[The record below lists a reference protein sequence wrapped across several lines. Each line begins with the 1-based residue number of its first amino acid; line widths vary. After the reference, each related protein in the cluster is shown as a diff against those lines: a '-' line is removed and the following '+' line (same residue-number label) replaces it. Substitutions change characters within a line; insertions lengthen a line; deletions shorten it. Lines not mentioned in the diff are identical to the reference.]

1 MPSSYQVIIHDRAYS
16 KWSFISDEDGVVTD
30 HPKINPISKK
40 LFSKDIIMYDP
51 TDEDFL
57 SVIHSPVRNG
67 NPIPGILILEDNKTY
82 GRTHE
87 RTHTRTHERI
97 PGKTYTKTRTKSRM
111 LYKCIPNDSQLPAFL
126 VPYEVQL
133 GFSKTYINKYVLFK
147 FNSWEENHP
156 QGILM
161 ETLGDVNVLDV
172 YYEYQ
177 LHCKQVHSSITEF
190 TNKTRDQI
198 KGMNDEIHTHIMND
212 PNFHI
217 ENRLFDKHIFT
228 IDPAG
233 SSDFDDAF
241 SFTPAE
247 TTTMPTR
254 LSIYIANVYVWLEKL
269 RLWHFFSDRISTIY
283 LPDKKRTMLPTILSE
298 NFCSLKSGEQ
308 RFAFVMDIEIDA
320 SGKMTHTFKSVMI
333 KVKQNYVYESDPLL
347 ANTHYK
353 SLYKFTK
360 TLNSDVKDSHDVVS
374 YWMVHFNTECAKYM
388 AKNGIGI
395 QRKTEKT
402 VFLENSLLHF
412 LSDTHLT
419 GKYSLLDKSDVDSS
433 TCPYT
438 HITSPIR
445 RLVDLLNQ
453 ICIFI
458 SLQLVTTISPECFH
472 FASKWM
478 TRIPEINEQMRNIRK
493 VQNTCDLLYKC
504 TNVPDVIQ
512 RKYTGV
518 LLDKRQ
524 KQSNA
529 NDPVKSFTYNV
540 YLEELKLISK
550 FKTYTEYNVGERYL
564 FGLHVFHDEY
574 KQKIRVQLLSEVT
587 K

>member
-1 MPSSYQVIIHDRAYS
+1 MPASYQVIIHDRAYS
-16 KWSFISDEDGVVTD
+16 KWTFISDEDGVVTE

-51 TDEDFL
+51 TEEDFL

-82 GRTHE
+82 GRTHG
-87 RTHTRTHERI
+87 RTHTMTH
-97 PGKTYTKTRTKSRM
+97 GKTHDKISKKPSSKNRL
-111 LYKCIPNDSQLPAFL
+111 LYKCIPNDPQLPAFL
-126 VPYEVQL
+126 IPYEVQL

-156 QGILM
+156 QGILV
-161 ETLGDVNVLDV
+161 ETLGDVNALEV

-177 LHCKQVHSSITEF
+177 LHCKQVHSSITDF
-190 TNKTRDQI
+190 TNKTRERI
-198 KGMNDEIHTHIMND
+198 TGMNDEIYTHIMND
-212 PNFHI
+212 SNFHI

-233 SSDFDDAF
+233 SSDLDDAF
-241 SFTPAE
+241 SFTPGE
-247 TTTMPTR
+247 TTR

-269 RLWHFFSDRISTIY
+269 GLWQFFSDRVSTVY

-320 SGKMTHTFKSVMI
+320 SGKMTHTFKNVMI
-333 KVKQNYVYESDPLL
+333 KVKHNYVYESDPLL
-347 ANTHYK
+347 ANTQYK

-360 TLNSDVKDSHDVVS
+360 TLNANVKDSHDVVS
-374 YWMVHFNTECAKYM
+374 HWMVHFNTECAKYM

-395 QRKTEKT
+395 QRKIEKT

-419 GKYSLLDKSDVDSS
+419 GKYSLLDKWDGESA
-433 TCPYT
+433 TAPYI

-453 ICIFI
+453 ICIFT
-458 SLQLVTTISPECFH
+458 SLQLVNTISPECLH
-472 FASKWM
+472 FARKWM
-478 TRIPEINEQMRNIRK
+478 TRIPKISEQMRNIRK

-504 TNVPDVIQ
+504 TNIPDVIQ

-518 LLDKRQ
+518 LLDKKQ
-524 KQSNA
+524 KELNTDSN
-529 NDPVKSFTYNV
+529 VIHSFTYNV
-540 YLEELKLISK
+540 YLEELKLFSK
-550 FKTYTEYNVGERYL
+550 FKTYTEYNVGEKYL

>member
-1 MPSSYQVIIHDRAYS
+1 MYTVIIRMPTSYQVIIHDRAYS
-16 KWSFISDEDGVVTD
+16 KWTFISEEDGVVTD

-51 TDEDFL
+51 TEEDFL
-57 SVIHSPVRNG
+57 SVIHSPIRNG
-67 NPIPGILILEDNKTY
+67 TPIPGILILEDNKTY
-82 GRTHE
+82 GRTHG
-87 RTHTRTHERI
+87 RAHE
-97 PGKTYTKTRTKSRM
+97 KTSKKSSSKNRL
-111 LYKCIPNDSQLPAFL
+111 LYKCIPNDTQLPAFL
-126 VPYEVQL
+126 IPYEVQL

-156 QGILM
+156 QGILV
-161 ETLGDVNVLDV
+161 ETLGDVNVLEV

-190 TNKTRDQI
+190 TNKTRQQI
-198 KGMNDEIHTHIMND
+198 TGMNDEIHTQIMND
-212 PNFHI
+212 SNFHI

-241 SFTPAE
+241 SFTPGE
-247 TTTMPTR
+247 TTR

-269 RLWHFFSDRISTIY
+269 GLWQFFSDRVSTVY
-283 LPDKKRTMLPTILSE
+283 LPDKKRTMLPTVLSE

-320 SGKMTHTFKSVMI
+320 SGKMTHTFKNVMI

-360 TLNSDVKDSHDVVS
+360 TLNPDISDSHDVVS
-374 YWMVHFNTECAKYM
+374 HWMVHFNTECAKYM

-395 QRKTEKT
+395 QRKIEKT

-419 GKYSLLDKSDVDSS
+419 GKYSLLDKLETDSS
-433 TCPYT
+433 TPPPYV

-458 SLQLVTTISPECFH
+458 SLQLVNTISPECLH
-472 FASKWM
+472 FARKWM
-478 TRIPEINEQMRNIRK
+478 TRIPKINEQMRSIRK
-493 VQNTCDLLYKC
+493 VQNTCELLYKC
-504 TNVPDVIQ
+504 TNIPDVIQ

-518 LLDKRQ
+518 LLDKKQ
-524 KQSNA
+524 KESNTDS
-529 NDPVKSFTYNV
+529 NSVNSFTYNV
-540 YLEELKLISK
+540 YLEELKLFSK
-550 FKTYTEYNVGERYL
+550 FKTYTEYNVGEKYL
-564 FGLHVFHDEY
+564 FELHVFDYEY

>member
-1 MPSSYQVIIHDRAYS
+1 MPASYQVIIHDRAYS
-16 KWSFISDEDGVVTD
+16 KWTFISDEDGVVTE

-51 TDEDFL
+51 TEEDFL

-82 GRTHE
+82 GRTH
-87 RTHTRTHERI
+87 TRTH
-97 PGKTYTKTRTKSRM
+97 GKTHDKISKKPSSKNRL
-111 LYKCIPNDSQLPAFL
+111 LYKCIPNNPQLPAFL
-126 VPYEVQL
+126 IPYEVQL

-156 QGILM
+156 QGILV
-161 ETLGDVNVLDV
+161 ETLGDVNALEV

-177 LHCKQVHSSITEF
+177 LHCKQVHSSITDF
-190 TNKTRDQI
+190 TNKTRERI
-198 KGMNDEIHTHIMND
+198 TGMNDEIYTHIMND
-212 PNFHI
+212 SNFHI

-233 SSDFDDAF
+233 SSDLDDAF
-241 SFTPAE
+241 SFTPGE
-247 TTTMPTR
+247 TTR

-269 RLWHFFSDRISTIY
+269 GLWQFFSDRISTIY

-320 SGKMTHTFKSVMI
+320 SGKMTHTFKNVMI

-347 ANTHYK
+347 ANTQYK

-360 TLNSDVKDSHDVVS
+360 TMNADVKDSHDVVS
-374 YWMVHFNTECAKYM
+374 HWMVHFNTECAKYM

-395 QRKTEKT
+395 QRKIEKT

-419 GKYSLLDKSDVDSS
+419 GKYSLLDKWDGDSS
-433 TCPYT
+433 TPPPYI

-453 ICIFI
+453 ICIFT
-458 SLQLVTTISPECFH
+458 SLQLVNTISPECLH
-472 FASKWM
+472 FARKWM
-478 TRIPEINEQMRNIRK
+478 TRIPKISEQMRNIRK

-504 TNVPDVIQ
+504 TNIPDVIQ
-512 RKYTGV
+512 RKYMGV
-518 LLDKRQ
+518 LLDKKQ
-524 KQSNA
+524 KELNTDSN
-529 NDPVKSFTYNV
+529 VIHSFTYNV
-540 YLEELKLISK
+540 YLEELKLFSK
-550 FKTYTEYNVGERYL
+550 FKTYTEYNVGEKYL

>member
-1 MPSSYQVIIHDRAYS
+1 MPASYQVIIHDRAYS
-16 KWSFISDEDGVVTD
+16 KWTFISDEDGVVTE

-51 TDEDFL
+51 TEEDFL

-82 GRTHE
+82 GRTHT
-87 RTHTRTHERI
+87 RTHTRTH
-97 PGKTYTKTRTKSRM
+97 GKTHDKISKKPSSKNRL
-111 LYKCIPNDSQLPAFL
+111 LYKCIPNDPQLPAFL
-126 VPYEVQL
+126 IPYEVQL

-156 QGILM
+156 QGILV
-161 ETLGDVNVLDV
+161 ETLGDVNALEV

-177 LHCKQVHSSITEF
+177 LHCKQVHSSITDF
-190 TNKTRDQI
+190 TNKTRERI
-198 KGMNDEIHTHIMND
+198 TGMNDEIYTQIMND
-212 PNFHI
+212 SNFHI

-233 SSDFDDAF
+233 SSDLDDAF
-241 SFTPAE
+241 SFTPGE
-247 TTTMPTR
+247 TTR

-269 RLWHFFSDRISTIY
+269 GLWQFFSDRISTIY

-320 SGKMTHTFKSVMI
+320 SGKMTHTFKNVMI
-333 KVKQNYVYESDPLL
+333 KVKHNYVYESDPLL
-347 ANTHYK
+347 ANTQYK

-360 TLNSDVKDSHDVVS
+360 TLNANVKDSHDVVS
-374 YWMVHFNTECAKYM
+374 HWMVHFNTECAKYM

-395 QRKTEKT
+395 QRKIEKT

-419 GKYSLLDKSDVDSS
+419 GKYSLLDKWDGDSS
-433 TCPYT
+433 TPPPYI

-453 ICIFI
+453 ICIFT
-458 SLQLVTTISPECFH
+458 SLQLVNTISPECLH
-472 FASKWM
+472 FARKWM
-478 TRIPEINEQMRNIRK
+478 TRIPKISEQMRNIRK

-504 TNVPDVIQ
+504 TNIPDVIH
-512 RKYTGV
+512 RNYTGV
-518 LLDKRQ
+518 LLDKKQ
-524 KQSNA
+524 KGLNIDSN
-529 NDPVKSFTYNV
+529 VVHSFTYNV
-540 YLEELKLISK
+540 YLEELKLFSK
-550 FKTYTEYNVGERYL
+550 FKTYTEYNVGEKYL

>member
-1 MPSSYQVIIHDRAYS
+1 MPASYQVIIHDRAYS
-16 KWSFISDEDGVVTD
+16 KWTFISDEDGVVTE

-51 TDEDFL
+51 TEEDFL

-82 GRTHE
+82 GRTH
-87 RTHTRTHERI
+87 TRTH
-97 PGKTYTKTRTKSRM
+97 GKTHDKTSKKPSSKNRL
-111 LYKCIPNDSQLPAFL
+111 LYKCIPNDPQLPAFL
-126 VPYEVQL
+126 IPYEVQL

-156 QGILM
+156 QGILV
-161 ETLGDVNVLDV
+161 ETLGDVNALEV

-177 LHCKQVHSSITEF
+177 LHCKQVHSSITDF
-190 TNKTRDQI
+190 TNKTRERI
-198 KGMNDEIHTHIMND
+198 TGMNDEIYTHIMND
-212 PNFHI
+212 SNFHI

-233 SSDFDDAF
+233 SSDLDDAF
-241 SFTPAE
+241 SFTPGE
-247 TTTMPTR
+247 TTR

-269 RLWHFFSDRISTIY
+269 GLWQFFSDRISTIY

-320 SGKMTHTFKSVMI
+320 SGKMTHTFKNVMI
-333 KVKQNYVYESDPLL
+333 KVKHNYVYESDPLL
-347 ANTHYK
+347 ANTQYK
-353 SLYKFTK
+353 SLYKFTN
-360 TLNSDVKDSHDVVS
+360 TLNADVKDSHDVVS
-374 YWMVHFNTECAKYM
+374 HWMVHFNTECAKYM

-395 QRKTEKT
+395 QRKIEKT

-419 GKYSLLDKSDVDSS
+419 GKYSLLDKWDGDSS
-433 TCPYT
+433 TPPPYI

-453 ICIFI
+453 ICIFT
-458 SLQLVTTISPECFH
+458 SLQLVNTISPECLH
-472 FASKWM
+472 FARKWM
-478 TRIPEINEQMRNIRK
+478 TRIPKISEQMRNIRK

-504 TNVPDVIQ
+504 TNIPDVIH
-512 RKYTGV
+512 RNYTGV
-518 LLDKRQ
+518 LLDKKQ
-524 KQSNA
+524 KGLNIDSN
-529 NDPVKSFTYNV
+529 VVHSFTYNV
-540 YLEELKLISK
+540 YLEELKLFSK
-550 FKTYTEYNVGERYL
+550 FKTYTEYNVGEKYL